1 MQYSSEG
8 INEQKNKIEENL
20 KYICDNIAKMK
31 EPIFIELLGMA
42 KNWFFCTWRFNTTKR
57 RRTIK
62 TITKKWIYEK
72 I

>member
-31 EPIFIELLGMA
+31 GLIFIELLGMA
-42 KNWFFCTWRFNTTKR
+42 KN
-57 RRTIK
+57 
-62 TITKKWIYEK
+62 
-72 I
+72 